1 MSKLHFRYGA
11 MNSGKTTVLMQVAH
25 NYKERDMNVL
35 VLKPGIDTKGN
46 DQIVSRLGI
55 TKQVD
60 FLIKKEDN
68 LLNKIGNSLND
79 LNCILVDE
87 AQFMTKEQ
95 IDDLWVIT
103 KMYNIPVICYGL
115 RSDFMTNVF
124 PGSLRL
130 FEVADQLE
138 ELVTICRC
146 GSKAKFNGRKV
157 NGVFVNEG
165 DQVAI
170 DEENS
175 VTYESLCGT
184 CYLEKVQGKQLV
196 KSIK

>member
-68 LLNKIGNSLND
+68 LLNKIENSLND
-79 LNCILVDE
+79 LSCILVDE

-157 NGVFVNEG
+157 NGFFVNEG